1 MDSKKLFPA
10 LFNRQELPRP
20 LYLPLACSLAAR
32 LRQISL
38 PEMFAS
44 PTHYANA
51 LRDAYRLF
59 GFDALVT
66 SFDPTLEAEALGCPI
81 QWESGDRLPR
91 VGSHPLAEGR
101 GLADL
106 EQQWE
111 AKGRLPIVL
120 EVTKRLVMLLSK
132 EVAIVGAM
140 TGPFTLA
147 GQLRGDPFFSELRE
161 DTPHCQELF
170 DFVGQCSLKLARL
183 YAELKVDGLI
193 VIEDHFNKIESTSIQ
208 NGHGQAELAATANE
222 NGPRK
227 GSDIFTRNRHE
238 PAKLPPPENENGF
251 QRDAGIFTGKLS
263 PIFQSL
269 LNLLRYYDVPLILL
283 AHGCCEEQAYSISSL
298 PADGLILD
306 VQPDQEIQSQDLCLA
321 TTIPTELLLG
331 DSTLIGE
338 TLGNRLKGGKGI
350 KRSFL
355 SNDWEIPY
363 HAPVQNI
370 HEVMRLIKPSWPT
383 GVGRPH
389 E

>member
-1 MDSKKLFPA
+1 MESKKLFQA
-10 LFNRQELPRP
+10 LFHQGQQELPRP

-38 PEMFAS
+38 PEMFAG

-81 QWESGDRLPR
+81 QWESPDRLPQ

-106 EQQWE
+106 EQKWE

-120 EVTKRLVMLLSK
+120 EVTKRLSMLLSR

-147 GQLRGDPFFSELRE
+147 SQLRGEPFFSELRE
-161 DTPHCQELF
+161 DTPHCQELL
-170 DFVGQCSLKLARL
+170 DFVGQCNLKLARL

-193 VIEDHFNKIESTSIQ
+193 LIEDHLNKIESTPIQIQ

-222 NGPRK
+222 NRPQK
-227 GSDIFTRNRHE
+227 GSDIFTRNRHGQVE
-238 PAKLPPPENENGF
+238 LAAPGHENGLMENS
-251 QRDAGIFTGKLS
+251 GIFTGKLS
-263 PIFQSL
+263 PIYQSL

-283 AHGCCEEQAYSISSL
+283 AHGCCEEQAHAISSL
-298 PADGLILD
+298 PADALILD
-306 VQPDQEIQSQDLCLA
+306 VQPGQETQSHDLCLA

-331 DSTLIGE
+331 EPTLIGE

-350 KRSFL
+350 QSSFL

-370 HEVMRLIKPSWPT
+370 HEVMRFIKP
-383 GVGRPH
+383 
-389 E
+389 